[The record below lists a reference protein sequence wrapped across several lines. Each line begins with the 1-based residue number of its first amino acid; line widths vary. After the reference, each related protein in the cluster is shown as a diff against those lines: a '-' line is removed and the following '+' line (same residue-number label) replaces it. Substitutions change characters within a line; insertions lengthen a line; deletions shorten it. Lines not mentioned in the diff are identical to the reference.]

1 MKSLNKK
8 IIVSVIM
15 SMMMVLAM
23 MPGMAFAQS
32 VVSGYDVSVTGSHD
46 VLTGTNPQLTAEI
59 TQPDGT
65 TAHVDWSSSNT
76 SVAKISSH
84 KGKITPVGTG
94 TATVTATLRE
104 GEAPTGT
111 GTGTGGNC
119 STAVLATATFDIT
132 VIQSTGYG
140 FQGTGGNTLKML
152 DPSNITGGTLTDG
165 KYFNT
170 INGAMT
176 LSNKS
181 CDFKFTM
188 SAGVNNFQHDKFN
201 NQSIPHIKILDETGE
216 DVVDGTKVELKG
228 GNGDFDSQT
237 NGITI
242 TVSGLDAGGTY
253 ILEFGADV
261 CGNNASK
268 KLGVPVRFSFT
279 TE

>member
-1 MKSLNKK
+1 MLKAKK
-8 IIVSVIM
+8 KLFLSIIM

-23 MPGMAFAQS
+23 MPQMAFAQS

-65 TAHVDWSSSNT
+65 TAHIDWSSSDT
-76 SVAKISSH
+76 SVAKISNH

-119 STAVLATATFDIT
+119 STTVLATATFDIT

-152 DPSNITGGTLTDG
+152 DPSDITGGTLTNG
-165 KYFNT
+165 RYSNR
-170 INGAMT
+170 INETMT
-176 LSNKS
+176 LSDNS

-201 NQSIPHIKILDETGE
+201 TQSIPHIKILDETGE
-216 DVVDGTKVELKG
+216 DVVDGTVVELKG

-242 TVSGLDAGGTY
+242 TVSGLNAGEEY
-253 ILEFGADV
+253 ILEFGAGV

>member
-1 MKSLNKK
+1 MQKAKK
-8 IIVSVIM
+8 KLFLSIIM

-23 MPGMAFAQS
+23 MPSMAFAES
-32 VVSGYDVSVTGSHD
+32 VVSGYDVSVTGSHN

-65 TAHVDWSSSNT
+65 TAHVDWSSSDT
-76 SVAKISSH
+76 SVAKISNH

-152 DPSNITGGTLTDG
+152 EPSNITGGILEG
-165 KYFNT
+165 GGYRNQ
-170 INGAMT
+170 INDKVT
-176 LSNKS
+176 LSGSS

-188 SAGVNNFQHDKFN
+188 SAGVNNFQHDKFK
-201 NQSIPHIKILDETGE
+201 NQSIPYINIIDYDGY
-216 DVVDGTKVELKG
+216 VVDGTKVELKG

-242 TVSGLDAGGTY
+242 TVSGLNAGEEYT
-253 ILEFGADV
+253 LEFGAGV

-268 KLGVPVRFSFT
+268 KLGVPVQFVFT

>member
-1 MKSLNKK
+1 MQKAKK
-8 IIVSVIM
+8 KLFLSIIM

-23 MPGMAFAQS
+23 MPSMAFAES
-32 VVSGYDVSVTGSHD
+32 VVSGYDVSVTGSHN

-65 TAHVDWSSSNT
+65 TAHVDWSSSDT
-76 SVAKISSH
+76 SVAKISNH

-152 DPSNITGGTLTDG
+152 EPSNITGGILEG
-165 KYFNT
+165 GGYRNQ
-170 INGAMT
+170 INDKVT
-176 LSNKS
+176 LSGSS

-188 SAGVNNFQHDKFN
+188 SAGVNNFQHDKFK
-201 NQSIPHIKILDETGE
+201 NQSIPYINIIDGYG

-253 ILEFGADV
+253 ILEFGAGV

-268 KLGVPVRFSFT
+268 KLGVPVQFIFT

>member
-1 MKSLNKK
+1 MQKAKK
-8 IIVSVIM
+8 KLFLSIIM

-23 MPGMAFAQS
+23 MPSMAFAQS
-32 VVSGYDVSVTGSHD
+32 VVSGYDVSVTGSHN

-65 TAHVDWSSSNT
+65 TVHVDWSSSDT
-76 SVAKISSH
+76 SVAKISNH

-119 STAVLATATFDIT
+119 STTVLATATFDIT
-132 VIQSTGYG
+132 VIQSTEYG
-140 FQGTGGNTLKML
+140 FQGTGSNTLKML
-152 DPSNITGGTLTDG
+152 EPSNITGGILEG
-165 KYFNT
+165 GGYLNQ
-170 INGAMT
+170 INDKVT
-176 LSNKS
+176 LSGSS

-188 SAGVNNFQHDKFN
+188 SAGVNNFQYDKFK
-201 NQSIPHIKILDETGE
+201 NQSIPYINIIDDDGY
-216 DVVDGTKVELKG
+216 VVDGTKVELKG

-268 KLGVPVRFSFT
+268 KLGVPVQFSFT

>member
-1 MKSLNKK
+1 MKSTKK
-8 IIVSVIM
+8 KLILSVIM

-23 MPGMAFAQS
+23 MPSMAFAQS
-32 VVSGYDVSVTGSHD
+32 VAAGYDVSVTGEHN
-46 VLTGTNPQLTAEI
+46 VFTGTNPQLTAEI

-152 DPSNITGGTLTDG
+152 EPSNITGGILEG
-165 KYFNT
+165 GGYRNQ
-170 INGAMT
+170 INDKVT
-176 LSNKS
+176 LSGSS

-188 SAGVNNFQHDKFN
+188 SAGINNFQPAKFKS
-201 NQSIPHIKILDETGE
+201 QSMPHIKILDEE
-216 DVVDGTKVELKG
+216 FNAVEGTVVELKG
-228 GNGDFDSQT
+228 GNGAFDSQT

-242 TVSGLDAGGTY
+242 TVKGLADGGTY

-261 CGNNASK
+261 CANNASK
-268 KLGVPVRFSFT
+268 KLGGPVQFSFT